1 MNYPLHHVSLLT
13 GDAAATVTFYT
24 QQLGLRLVKQTVNQE
39 NWRMPHLFFGDAL
52 GTPGSV
58 VTFFVIDHLGPRYD
72 GTSFMDTLAL
82 AIPTGSAAFWQQR
95 LGGLMVRDPNG
106 VTVTLVETP
115 AHTQAPVE
123 NEIPAA
129 NQISG
134 LAGSALRVPDP
145 KATRQFFAQLLALPA
160 FGGDLQLGPDTIAIT
175 ASQVQTK
182 HRDGRGS
189 IDHIALA
196 VTDADQLTVLAN
208 RTEAA
213 GGQIEKR
220 ADRGW
225 FESLYVKEP
234 GGNRIEFAT
243 TVPGFT
249 LDEPAATLGTTL
261 GLPPFLEPHRADI
274 ADGVPQLPLLPVHA

>member
-1 MNYPLHHVSLLT
+1 MKYPLHHVSLLT
-13 GDAAATVTFYT
+13 GDAAATVGFYT

-58 VTFFVIDHLGPRYD
+58 VTFFVINHLGPRYD
-72 GTSFMDTLAL
+72 GTSYMDTLSL

-95 LGGLMVRDPNG
+95 LGGLTVQDPNG

-115 AHTQAPVE
+115 ALSQAPVQ
-123 NEIPAA
+123 NDIPAA
-129 NQISG
+129 DQICG
-134 LAGSALRVPDP
+134 LAGSALRVPNP
-145 KATRQFFAQLLALPA
+145 SATRQFFAQLLALPA
-160 FGGDLQLGPDTIAIT
+160 FDGDLWLSPATITIT
-175 ASQVQTK
+175 PSQARTK
-182 HRDGRGS
+182 HRFGRGS
-189 IDHIALA
+189 IDHIALT
-196 VTDADQLTVLAN
+196 VTDANQLTLLAD
-208 RTEAA
+208 RTDAA

-243 TVPGFT
+243 TAPGFT
-249 LDEPAATLGTTL
+249 LDEAAATLGTTL
-261 GLPPFLEPHRADI
+261 GLPPFLEPHRAEI
-274 ADGVPQLPLLPVHA
+274 AVGVPQLPLQAVPA

>member
-1 MNYPLHHVSLLT
+1 MSYSLHHVSLLT
-13 GDAAATVTFYT
+13 GDAAATVAFYT

-39 NWRMPHLFFGDAL
+39 NWRMPHLFFGDAM
-52 GTPGSV
+52 GTPGTV
-58 VTFFVIDHLGPRYD
+58 ITFFVINHLGPRYD
-72 GTSFMDTLAL
+72 GTSYMDTLSL

-95 LGGLMVRDPNG
+95 LGGLTVQDPNG

-115 AHTQAPVE
+115 AHSQAPVQ

-145 KATRQFFAQLLALPA
+145 TATRQFFAQLLTIPA
-160 FGGDLQLGPDTIAIT
+160 FSGDLQLGQDTIAIT
-175 ASQVQTK
+175 ASQAQTK
-182 HRDGRGS
+182 HRFGRGS

-196 VTDADQLTVLAN
+196 VADAEQLTLLAD

-220 ADRGW
+220 ANRGW

-243 TVPGFT
+243 TAPGFT

-261 GLPPFLEPHRADI
+261 GLPPFLEPHRAEI
-274 ADGVPQLPLLPVHA
+274 AAGVPQLPLPVVPA